1 MFGFSPLRCLPAC
14 PLSHSLS
21 LTECS
26 LWHSLFTTGQTV
38 RYLAR
43 TKSHAHSR
51 TKMKVF
57 AHLLLLSGLSSS
69 SLSCVPR
76 AMGVVPTLKQS
87 TLSLSL
93 CAVHPWLSSE
103 ILVTMVAIPPMA
115 ICVRQLPLFPLFP
128 FLHFQFPPPYVIWLR
143 SLLRSPVAQPTTH
156 NPQST
161 SHIPLSICLTPHP
174 TCHRSGPLESPN
186 SSSNWGDNNNNN
198 NRSVFCLPH
207 PLLPLPQNSSSQ

>member
-1 MFGFSPLRCLPAC
+1 MFGFRPLRCLPAC

-51 TKMKVF
+51 TKMKVYVDLRICCCSPAF
-57 AHLLLLSGLSSS
+57 HLHLFRAYPVPWVSFQPSNKVLS
-69 SLSCVPR
+69 
-76 AMGVVPTLKQS
+76 
-87 TLSLSL
+87 LSLSL

-186 SSSNWGDNNNNN
+186 SSSN
-198 NRSVFCLPH
+198 
-207 PLLPLPQNSSSQ
+207 

>member
-1 MFGFSPLRCLPAC
+1 MRICASAAALRPFIFISFVRTPCHGCRSNP
-14 PLSHSLS
+14 
-21 LTECS
+21 
-26 LWHSLFTTGQTV
+26 QTK
-38 RYLAR
+38 Y
-43 TKSHAHSR
+43 S
-51 TKMKVF
+51 
-57 AHLLLLSGLSSS
+57 
-69 SLSCVPR
+69 
-76 AMGVVPTLKQS
+76 
-87 TLSLSL
+87 LSLSL

-174 TCHRSGPLESPN
+174 TCHRSGPLESQRVHQIEATTTTITI
-186 SSSNWGDNNNNN
+186 DQC
-198 NRSVFCLPH
+198 SVTPTPFSHCPRI
-207 PLLPLPQNSSSQ
+207 PLPNRFMYTSICIYMSVCACL